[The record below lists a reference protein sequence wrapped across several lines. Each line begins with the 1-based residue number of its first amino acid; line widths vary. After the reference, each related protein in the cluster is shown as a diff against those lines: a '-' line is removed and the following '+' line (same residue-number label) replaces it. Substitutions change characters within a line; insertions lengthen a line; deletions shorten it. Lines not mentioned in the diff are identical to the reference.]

1 MLSQRV
7 RWAARVGTSLVALLT
22 LLSAPPSSAGAQYFG
37 RNKVQYEKFD
47 WKILRSDHFDNFFYP
62 PESLIVND
70 AGRMAE
76 RWYTRHSDTF
86 RHAFDRKSLIFYA
99 DHPDFEQTNVI
110 GEQLGEETGGVT
122 EGLRTRVIMP
132 FTGIYADNDHVLGH
146 ELVHVFQYNIA
157 EGAPQG
163 GLARLN
169 ALPGWLIEG
178 MAEYFSLG
186 RNDPLTAMWMRD
198 AVMRNKFPTIK
209 QLTTD
214 PRFFPYRYG
223 QALWAYVGGKWGDRA
238 IVDVYRT
245 ALRVGWDAALVRV
258 LGINDDSLSKEW
270 AAANRAMYL
279 PQIAGRTKPDSE
291 GKTIIGLG
299 RKLSEQQNVSPS
311 VSSDG
316 NYLAFVTQRNL
327 FTTDIYIAD
336 AHTGKLIKKLGG
348 PESDPHL
355 DAISFINSS
364 GDWSPDA
371 SKFAFIVFANGNNEI
386 AIMDTRST
394 KVDRRIKLTG
404 VGAMSHVSWS
414 PDGRTLAISGQHGGI
429 GDLFLLDLQTEQ
441 VRQLTNDRNADIQPA
456 WSPDGRTIAFA
467 TDRGPQTDFNTMKF
481 SPLEIATIDV
491 ASGQIKVY
499 SPFPRAKHNINP
511 QWTPDG
517 RELYFVS
524 DPDGIPNIY
533 RMNLATNEVRR
544 ITNSATGISG
554 ITSIS
559 PTLTVAQKTGRVLF
573 TVFEAQGFT
582 IRALEPSE
590 AMGQPAVV
598 STDSAQVALGSELP
612 PGDVTRSLVMTYL
625 ADPIDGL
632 VSGND
637 FRVTPYKPS
646 FQLDAL
652 GQPSVGVVA
661 GGPFGTGVAGGVS
674 AFFGDQLSDQQ
685 IATAIQANGTVR
697 DIGGAVY
704 YTNLR
709 NRWNYGAGL
718 EHVPYLT
725 GGIVYDTATVNG
737 QLCQYCAIDQILER
751 IYIDQASLFSQYP
764 LDQTRRVE
772 FNVSATRLGF
782 QAEVDKIITDP
793 SQQVVVGEERQ
804 NMPAP
809 PAIYYAQPE
818 VAFVGDNSFAAY
830 TSPVAGQRYRLSYSP
845 TIGNISFQTLLADY
859 RRYLFMRP
867 ATFAFR
873 VLHYGRYGKDA
884 ESGRISPLYLGEETL
899 IRGYG
904 FGSITSEECLVGASQ
919 QSTCPVFDRMLGSR
933 LGVFN
938 AELRIPL
945 IGSSEFGLLNFPFL
959 PTEIA
964 PFFDAG
970 VAYTS
975 NQAPDWR
982 FSTNPSDAAQR
993 VSANC
998 QNSLPQQNINSFGI
1012 ACTDRIPVMS
1022 TGVSARV
1029 NFLGYMIFEA
1039 YLAHPFQRPGKSWV
1053 WGFQLAPGW

>member
-1 MLSQRV
+1 MVSQRV
-7 RWAARVGTSLVALLT
+7 RWAAQAFLLLFALLSLVAT
-22 LLSAPPSSAGAQYFG
+22 PTSRASAQYFG
-37 RNKVQYEKFD
+37 RNKVQYEKFN

-62 PESLIVND
+62 SESLIVGD
-70 AGRMAE
+70 FARMAE

-99 DHPDFEQTNVI
+99 DHADFEQTNVVNEDLSEGI
-110 GEQLGEETGGVT
+110 EGVT

-132 FTGIYADNDHVLGH
+132 FNGIYSDNDHVLGH

-157 EGAPQG
+157 EGAPNG
-163 GLARLN
+163 GLQRLN
-169 ALPGWLIEG
+169 NLPGWLIEG

-186 RNDPLTAMWMRD
+186 RNDVLTAMWMRD
-198 AVMRNKFPTIK
+198 AVQRNKFPTVK

-238 IVDVYRT
+238 IIDVYRT
-245 ALRVGWDAALVRV
+245 ALRVGWDGALVRV

-279 PQIAGRTKPDSE
+279 PQIAGRTRPDSV
-291 GKTIIGLG
+291 GKVIIPLG
-299 RKLSEQQNVSPS
+299 KKFSEQQNVSPS
-311 VSSDG
+311 VSPDG
-316 NYLAFVTQRNL
+316 NYVAFVTQRNL
-327 FTTDIYIAD
+327 FTTDIFIAD

-348 PESDPHL
+348 PESDPHF
-355 DAISFINSS
+355 DAISFVNSS

-371 SKFAFIVFANGNNEI
+371 SKFAFIVYASGNNEI
-386 AIMDTRST
+386 AILNTRNSA
-394 KVDRRIKLTG
+394 VERRIKLPG
-404 VGAMSHVSWS
+404 IGAINHVAWS

-441 VRQLTNDRNADIQPA
+441 IRQLTNDRNAEIQPA
-456 WSPDGRTIAFA
+456 WSPDGRTLAFA
-467 TDRGPQTDFNTMKF
+467 TDRGPETDFTKMTF
-481 SPLEIATIDV
+481 SPLQIATIDV
-491 ASGQIKVY
+491 ATGRISVY
-499 SPFPRAKHNINP
+499 SPFPHAKHNINP

-533 RMNLATNEVRR
+533 RLNLATNDVRR
-544 ITNSATGISG
+544 VTNVSTGISG

-573 TVFEAQGFT
+573 TVFEGQGFS
-582 IRALEPSE
+582 IQALEPDQTG
-590 AMGQPAVV
+590 GQPAVL
-598 STDSAQVALGSELP
+598 TDGTQLATASALP
-612 PGDVTRSLVMTYL
+612 PGDVTRSLVLTYL
-625 ADPIDGL
+625 ADPVDGL
-632 VSGND
+632 PTGND
-637 FRVTPYKPS
+637 FRITSYKPS

-674 AFFGDQLSDQQ
+674 AFFGDQLNDQT

-725 GGIVYDTATVNG
+725 GGIFYGVDTVGN
-737 QLCQYCAIDQILER
+737 QIFPTINQVLER
-751 IYIDQASLFSQYP
+751 IYIDQASVFSQYP
-764 LDQTRRVE
+764 FDQTRRVE

-782 QAEVDKIITDP
+782 QAEVDRLIVDP
-793 SQQVVVGEERQ
+793 TFTQVLGEDRQ
-804 NMPAP
+804 NLPAP

-830 TSPVAGQRYRLSYSP
+830 TSPVAGQRYRFSYSP
-845 TIGNISFQTLLADY
+845 TIGNISFQTFLADY
-859 RRYLFMRP
+859 RRYFFIRP
-867 ATFAFR
+867 TTLAFR
-873 VLHYGRYGKDA
+873 ALHYGRYGKDS
-884 ESGRISPLYLGEETL
+884 ESNRISPLFLGEETL

-904 FGSITSEECLVGASQ
+904 FGSITNDECLNGQTA

-933 LGVFN
+933 LGVMN
-938 AELRIPL
+938 LELRIPV

-959 PTEIA
+959 PTELA
-964 PFFDAG
+964 PFIDG
-970 VAYTS
+970 GIAYTS
-975 NQAPDWR
+975 NQAPDFR
-982 FSTNPSDAAQR
+982 FSTSPADANAR
-993 VSANC
+993 VSKNC
-998 QNSLPQQNINSFGI
+998 QNQVPSDQSGNLTI
-1012 ACTDRIPVMS
+1012 ACTDRIPVFS
-1022 TGVSARV
+1022 TGVSARI
-1029 NFLGYMIFEA
+1029 NFLGYLIFEA

>member
-1 MLSQRV
+1 MRSHRQSGV
-7 RWAARVGTSLVALLT
+7 VGHTSL
-22 LLSAPPSSAGAQYFG
+22 LLSLLVLFFMPAAKATAQYFG
-37 RNKVQYEKFD
+37 RNKVQYERFT

-62 PESLIVND
+62 PESLIVHD
-70 AGRMAE
+70 AARMAE

-132 FTGIYADNDHVLGH
+132 FTGIYQDNDHVLGH

-157 EGAPQG
+157 EGAPGG

-198 AVMRNKFPTIK
+198 AVMRNKFPTVK

-238 IVDVYRT
+238 IIDVYRT
-245 ALRVGWDAALVRV
+245 SLRVGWDAALIRV

-279 PQIAGRTKPDSE
+279 PQIASRTRPDSA

-299 RKLSEQQNVSPS
+299 KKLSEQQNTSPAVSP
-311 VSSDG
+311 DG

-327 FTTDIYIAD
+327 FTTDIYVAD
-336 AHTGKLIKKLGG
+336 AHTGRLIKKLGG
-348 PESDPHL
+348 PESDPHF

-364 GDWSPDA
+364 GAWSPDA
-371 SKFAFIVFANGNNEI
+371 SKFAFIVFSNGNNEI
-386 AIMDTRST
+386 AVMDTRST
-394 KVDRRIKLTG
+394 NVERRIKLTG
-404 VGAMSHVSWS
+404 VGAISHVSWS
-414 PDGRTLAISGQHGGI
+414 PDGRTLAIAGQHGGI
-429 GDLFLLDLQTEQ
+429 GDLFLLDMQTEQ
-441 VRQLTNDRNADIQPA
+441 LRQLTNDRNAEIQPA
-456 WSPDGRTIAFA
+456 WSPDGRLIAFA
-467 TDRGPQTDFNTMKF
+467 TDRGPETDFNTMKF
-481 SPLEIATIDV
+481 SPLQIATIEV
-491 ASGQIKVY
+491 ATGQVKVY

-517 RELYFVS
+517 RDLYFVS
-524 DPDGIPNIY
+524 DPDGVPNIY
-533 RMNLATNEVRR
+533 RLNLGTNDVRR
-544 ITNSATGISG
+544 VTNVATGVSG

-573 TVFEAQGFT
+573 TAFQAQGFT
-582 IRALEPSE
+582 IRALEPDQATGE
-590 AMGQPAVV
+590 PVV
-598 STDSAQVALGSELP
+598 STDAAQVAAGSDLP
-612 PGDVTRSLVMTYL
+612 PGDVTRSLVMQYL

-637 FRVTPYKPS
+637 FRVTQYRAS
-646 FQLDAL
+646 FSLDAL

-674 AFFGDQLSDQQ
+674 AFFGDQLSDQT

-725 GGIVYDTATVNG
+725 GGIFYGTDSASGNPTINQV
-737 QLCQYCAIDQILER
+737 LER
-751 IYIDQASLFSQYP
+751 IYIDQASIFSQYP

-782 QAEVDKIITDP
+782 QAEVDRLIVDP
-793 SQQVVVGEERQ
+793 SFTTVLGEDRSSLP
-804 NMPAP
+804 MP

-818 VAFVGDNSFAAY
+818 IAFVGDNSFAAY

-859 RRYLFMRP
+859 RRYFFMRP
-867 ATFAFR
+867 ATFALR
-873 VLHYGRYGKDA
+873 ALHYGRYGKDA
-884 ESGRISPLYLGEETL
+884 ETGRISPLYLGEETL

-904 FGSITSEECLVGASQ
+904 FGSITQEECLTGQSQ

-938 AELRIPL
+938 AEFRVPL
-945 IGSSEFGLLNFPFL
+945 FGSSEFGLLNFPFL

-970 VAYTS
+970 IAYTS
-975 NQAPDWR
+975 NQPPDLR
-982 FSTNPSDAAQR
+982 LSTNPVDAAQR
-993 VSANC
+993 VSQNC
-998 QNSLPQQNINSFGI
+998 QNQAVQNQGGFGI
-1012 ACTDRIPVMS
+1012 VCTDRIPVFS
-1022 TGVSARV
+1022 TGVTARV

-1039 YLAHPFQRPGKSWV
+1039 YLAHPFQRPGKGWV

>member
-1 MLSQRV
+1 MLLL
-7 RWAARVGTSLVALLT
+7 LVLT
-22 LLSAPPSSAGAQYFG
+22 LAPLSTGGAQYFG

-62 PESLIVND
+62 SESLIVRD
-70 AGRMAE
+70 FGRMAE
-76 RWYTRHSDTF
+76 RWYTRHSETF

-99 DHPDFEQTNVI
+99 DQPDFEQTNVI

-122 EGLRTRVIMP
+122 EGIRTRVITR
-132 FTGIYADNDHVLGH
+132 FTGIYSDDDHVLGH

-157 EGAPQG
+157 EAAPGG

-238 IVDVYRT
+238 IVDIYR
-245 ALRVGWDAALVRV
+245 ASLRVGWDAALVRV

-270 AAANRAMYL
+270 AAANRAVYL
-279 PQIAGRTKPDSE
+279 PQIAGRTKPDST
-291 GKTIIGLG
+291 GHTVIGLG
-299 RKLSEQQNVSPS
+299 KKLSDQQNVSPS
-311 VSSDG
+311 VSPDG
-316 NYLAFVTQRNL
+316 NLLAFVTQRNL

-336 AHTGKLIKKLGG
+336 AHTGRLIKKLGG
-348 PESDPHL
+348 AETDPHF

-371 SKFAFIVFANGNNEI
+371 KKFAFIVYANGNNEI
-386 AIMDTRST
+386 AIMDTRSS
-394 KVDRRIKLTG
+394 KVERRIRLKG
-404 VGAMSHVSWS
+404 VGAMSHISWS

-441 VRQLTNDRNADIQPA
+441 LRQLTNDRYAEFQPA

-467 TDRGPQTDFNTMKF
+467 TDRGDQTDFDKMKF
-481 SPLEIATIDV
+481 GPLQIATIDV
-491 ASGQIKVY
+491 ATGKIQVY
-499 SPFPRAKHNINP
+499 SPFPHARHTINP

-517 RELYFVS
+517 RELFFVS
-524 DPDGIPNIY
+524 DPDGVPNIY
-533 RMNLATNEVRR
+533 RMNLATNEVRQV
-544 ITNSATGISG
+544 TNTATGVSG
-554 ITSIS
+554 ITSYS

-573 TVFEAQGFT
+573 TVFEGQGFT
-582 IRALEPSE
+582 IRSLEPQE
-590 AMGQPAVV
+590 
-598 STDSAQVALGSELP
+598 ALGVPPTPTSLAQATAASELP
-612 PGDVTRSLVMTYL
+612 PGDVTHSMVMAYL

-632 VSGND
+632 VSGAD
-637 FRVTPYKPS
+637 FQVVPYHPS

-674 AFFGDQLSDQQ
+674 AFFGDQLSDQT

-725 GGIVYDTATVNG
+725 GGIYYGVDSASGYPTINQV
-737 QLCQYCAIDQILER
+737 LER

-764 LDQTRRVE
+764 LDQTRRFE
-772 FNVSATRLGF
+772 FNISATRLGF
-782 QAEVDKIITDP
+782 QAEVDQLIVDP
-793 SQQVVVGEERQ
+793 SYTQVLAEQRQ
-804 NMPAP
+804 NLPTP
-809 PAIYYAQPE
+809 KAIYYGQPE

-845 TIGNISFQTLLADY
+845 TVGNISFQTVLADY
-859 RRYLFMRP
+859 RRYFFLRP
-867 ATFAFR
+867 TTLAFR
-873 VLHYGRYGKDA
+873 ALHYGRYGKDS
-884 ESGRISPLYLGEETL
+884 ESDRLSPLYLGEETL

-904 FGSITSEECLVGASQ
+904 FGSITNEECLNGQ
-919 QSTCPVFDRMLGSR
+919 TNQSSCPVFDRMLGSR
-933 LGVFN
+933 LAVFN

-945 IGSSEFGLLNFPFL
+945 IGSEEFGLLNFPFL

-964 PFFDAG
+964 PFFDGG

-975 NQAPDWR
+975 NQPPDLRW
-982 FSTNPSDAAQR
+982 STSAADANSR

-998 QNSLPQQNINSFGI
+998 VNQPPSNFNSFGL
-1012 ACTDRIPVMS
+1012 ACTDRIPVFS
-1022 TGVSARV
+1022 TGISARV

-1039 YLAHPFQRPGKSWV
+1039 YYAHPFQRPGKGWV

>member
-1 MLSQRV
+1 MLSNRA
-7 RWAARVGTSLVALLT
+7 RWVVSRIPLLAFLCLVAAP
-22 LLSAPPSSAGAQYFG
+22 LSRASAQYFG
-37 RNKVQYEKFD
+37 RNKVQYERFD
-47 WKILRSDHFDNFFYP
+47 WRILRSDHFDNFFYP
-62 PESLIVND
+62 AESLIVAD

-99 DHPDFEQTNVI
+99 DHPDFEQTNVVPD
-110 GEQLGEETGGVT
+110 QLPEEIGGVT
-122 EGLRTRVIMP
+122 EGIRTRVILP
-132 FTGIYADNDHVLGH
+132 FTGIYSDNDHVLGH

-157 EGAPQG
+157 EGAPGG
-163 GLARLN
+163 GLQRLN

-186 RNDPLTAMWMRD
+186 RQDPLTAMWMRD
-198 AVMRNKFPTIK
+198 AVMRNKFPTIQ
-209 QLTTD
+209 QLTRD

-245 ALRVGWDAALVRV
+245 SLRVGWDAALVRV

-279 PQIAGRTKPDSE
+279 PQIAGRQKPDSI

-311 VSSDG
+311 VSPDG
-316 NYLAFVTQRNL
+316 NYVAFVTSRNL

-348 PESDPHL
+348 PESDPHF

-371 SKFAFIVFANGNNEI
+371 SKFAFIVFSNGNNEI
-386 AIMDTRST
+386 AILDTRT
-394 KVDRRIKLTG
+394 THVERRIKIPG

-429 GDLFLLDLQTEQ
+429 GDLFLLDLQTER
-441 VRQLTNDRNADIQPA
+441 VKQLTNDRNAEIQPA
-456 WSPDGRTIAFA
+456 WSPDGKTLAFA
-467 TDRGPQTDFNTMKF
+467 TDRGPETDFNTMKF
-481 SPLEIATIDV
+481 SPLQIATMDV
-491 ASGQIKVY
+491 ETGRITVY
-499 SPFPRAKHNINP
+499 SPFPHAAHNINP

-517 RELYFVS
+517 RELYFIS

-533 RMNLATNEVRR
+533 RLNLATSDVRR
-544 ITNSATGISG
+544 VTNASTGISG

-573 TVFEAQGFT
+573 TVFQAQGFT
-582 IRALEPSE
+582 IRALEPDE
-590 AMGQPAVV
+590 ARGEPAVL
-598 STDSAQVALGSELP
+598 TDGVQVALGSQLP
-612 PGDVTRSLVMTYL
+612 PGDVTRSIVMTYL
-625 ADPIDGL
+625 ADPVDGL
-632 VSGND
+632 PSGAD
-637 FRVTPYKPS
+637 FRATAYHPS
-646 FQLDAL
+646 FSLDAL

-674 AFFGDQLSDQQ
+674 AFFGDQLSDQT

-697 DIGGAVY
+697 DIGGAIY

-709 NRWNYGAGL
+709 NRWNYGAGI

-725 GGIVYDTATVNG
+725 GGIFYGTDSASGLPTINQV
-737 QLCQYCAIDQILER
+737 LER
-751 IYIDQASLFSQYP
+751 IYIDQASIFSQYP
-764 LDQTRRVE
+764 FDQTRRVE
-772 FNVSATRLGF
+772 FNLSATRLGF
-782 QAEVDKIITDP
+782 EAEVDQIITDP
-793 SQQVVVGEERQ
+793 TFTQVLSESRS
-804 NMPAP
+804 NLPAP

-830 TSPVAGQRYRLSYSP
+830 TSPVAGHRYRLSYSP

-859 RRYLFMRP
+859 RKYFFMRP
-867 ATFAFR
+867 FTFALR
-873 VLHYGRYGKDA
+873 GISYGRYGKDA
-884 ESGRISPLYLGEETL
+884 ESPRLSPLYLGEETL

-904 FGSITSEECLVGASQ
+904 FGSISQEECLVGQSQ
-919 QSTCPVFDRMLGSR
+919 QSSCPVFDRMLGSK
-933 LGVFN
+933 LAVFN

-945 IGSSEFGLLNFPFL
+945 FGGSEFGLLNFPFL

-964 PFFDAG
+964 PFFDGG
-970 VAYTS
+970 VAYTGD
-975 NQAPDWR
+975 QKPDLR
-982 FSTNPSDAAQR
+982 FSTNPADAAER

-998 QNSLPQQNINSFGI
+998 QNQPVTTQTNFGI
-1012 ACTDRIPVMS
+1012 VCTDRIPVFS
-1022 TGVSARV
+1022 TGLTARV
-1029 NFLGYMIFEA
+1029 NFLGYLIFEA
-1039 YLAHPFQRPGKSWV
+1039 YYAHPFQRPGKNWV
-1053 WGFQLAPGW
+1053 WGFQLSPGW

>member
-1 MLSQRV
+1 MGIHRGH
-7 RWAARVGTSLVALLT
+7 WTARESSVLAVLLT
-22 LLSAPPSSAGAQYFG
+22 LGALALPIGAARGQYFG
-37 RNKVQYEKFD
+37 RNKVQYERFN
-47 WKILRSDHFDNFFYP
+47 WKILKSDHFDNFFYP
-62 PESLIVND
+62 AESLSVFD

-76 RWYTRHSDTF
+76 RWYTRHSETF

-110 GEQLGEETGGVT
+110 GEQLTEETGGVT

-157 EGAPQG
+157 EGAPGG

-198 AVMRNKFPTIK
+198 AVMRNRFPTIK

-238 IVDVYRT
+238 IVDIYRT
-245 ALRVGWDAALVRV
+245 SLRVGWDAALVRV

-270 AAANRAMYL
+270 AAANRAVYL
-279 PQIAGRTKPDSE
+279 PQLAGRTKPDST
-291 GKTIIGLG
+291 GRTIIGLG
-299 RKLSEQQNVSPS
+299 KKLSEQQNVSPS
-311 VSSDG
+311 VSPDG
-316 NYLAFVTQRNL
+316 NLLAFVSQRNL
-327 FTTDIYIAD
+327 FTTDVYIAD
-336 AHTGKLIKKLGG
+336 AHTGRLIKKLGG
-348 PESDPHL
+348 PESDPHFQ
-355 DAISFINSS
+355 AISFINSS

-371 SKFAFIVFANGNNEI
+371 KKFAFIVYADGDNEI
-386 AIMDTRST
+386 AILDTQSS
-394 KVDRRIKLTG
+394 KVERRIKLPG
-404 VGAMSHVSWS
+404 IGALSHVSWS

-429 GDLFLLDLQTEQ
+429 GDLFLLDLQTER
-441 VRQLTNDRNADIQPA
+441 VRQLTNDRNAEIQPA
-456 WSPDGRTIAFA
+456 WSPDGRMLAFA
-467 TDRGPQTDFNTMKF
+467 TDRGAQTDFTKMTF
-481 SPLEIATIDV
+481 SPLQIATMDV
-491 ASGQIKVY
+491 ASGQITVY
-499 SPFPRAKHNINP
+499 SPFPNAKHNINP

-517 RELYFVS
+517 RELFFVS

-533 RMNLATNEVRR
+533 RINLESKEVRQV
-544 ITNSATGISG
+544 TNVATGISG

-559 PTLTVAQKTGRVLF
+559 PTLTVAQKTGRVLY
-573 TVFEAQGFT
+573 TVFQGQGFT
-582 IRALEPSE
+582 IRALEPQE
-590 AMGQPAVV
+590 
-598 STDSAQVALGSELP
+598 ALGVPPATTTLAQATAAAELP
-612 PGDVTRSLVMTYL
+612 PGDVTRSMVMAYL
-625 ADPIDGL
+625 ADPVDGL
-632 VSGND
+632 VSGAD
-637 FRVTPYKPS
+637 FRVTPYRAS

-674 AFFGDQLSDQQ
+674 AFFGDQLSDQT

-697 DIGGAVY
+697 DIGGAIY

-725 GGIVYDTATVNG
+725 GGIFYDTATVGGINCICSIN
-737 QLCQYCAIDQILER
+737 QVLER
-751 IYIDQASLFSQYP
+751 IYIDEASVFSQYP

-782 QAEVDKIITDP
+782 QAEIDQLFTDP
-793 SQQVVVGEERQ
+793 SGTQVIGESRRSL
-804 NMPAP
+804 PTP
-809 PAIYYAQPE
+809 PALYYAQPE
-818 VAFVGDNSFAAY
+818 IAFVGDNSFAAY
-830 TSPVAGQRYRLSYSP
+830 TSPVAGQRYRISYSP

-859 RRYLFMRP
+859 RRYFFIRP
-867 ATFAFR
+867 TTFAFR
-873 VLHYGRYGKDA
+873 ALHYGRYGKDS
-884 ESGRISPLYLGEETL
+884 ESGRLSPLYLGEETL

-904 FGSITSEECLVGASQ
+904 FGSISNEECLNGQTQ

-933 LGVFN
+933 LAVMN

-945 IGSSEFGLLNFPFL
+945 IGGSEFGLLNFPFL

-964 PFFDAG
+964 PFLDGG

-975 NQAPDWR
+975 NQPPDFR
-982 FSTNPSDAAQR
+982 FSTSARDANTR

-998 QNSLPQQNINSFGI
+998 QNQQSTDPNNFILT
-1012 ACTDRIPVMS
+1012 CTDRIPVFS
-1022 TGVSARV
+1022 TGISARI

-1039 YLAHPFQRPGKSWV
+1039 YYAHPFQRPGKGWV

>member
-1 MLSQRV
+1 MLSNRARWVV
-7 RWAARVGTSLVALLT
+7 RRIPLLALLS
-22 LLSAPPSSAGAQYFG
+22 LIAAPLTRVSAQYFG

-47 WKILRSDHFDNFFYP
+47 WRIIRSDHFDNFFYP
-62 PESLIVND
+62 AESLIVGD
-70 AGRMAE
+70 AGRLAE

-110 GEQLGEETGGVT
+110 PDQLGEETGGVT
-122 EGLRTRVIMP
+122 EGIRTRVIMP
-132 FTGIYADNDHVLGH
+132 FTGIYSDNDHVLGH

-157 EGAPQG
+157 EGAPGG
-163 GLARLN
+163 GLQRLN

-186 RNDPLTAMWMRD
+186 RQDPLTAMWMRD

-245 ALRVGWDAALVRV
+245 SLRVGWDAALIRV

-279 PQIAGRTKPDSE
+279 PQIAGRQKPDSI

-311 VSSDG
+311 VSRDG

-348 PESDPHL
+348 PESDPHF

-386 AIMDTRST
+386 AILDTRT
-394 KVDRRIKLTG
+394 THVERRIKIPG

-414 PDGRTLAISGQHGGI
+414 PDGRSLAISGQHGGI
-429 GDLFLLDLQTEQ
+429 GDLFLLDLQTEK
-441 VRQLTNDRNADIQPA
+441 VKQLTNDRNAEIQPA
-456 WSPDGRTIAFA
+456 WSPDGRTLAFA
-467 TDRGPQTDFNTMKF
+467 TDRGPETDFTTMKF
-481 SPLEIATIDV
+481 SPLQIATMDIET
-491 ASGQIKVY
+491 GRITVY
-499 SPFPRAKHNINP
+499 SPFPHAAHNINP

-533 RMNLATNEVRR
+533 RLNLATNDVRR
-544 ITNSATGISG
+544 VTNTSTGISG

-573 TVFEAQGFT
+573 TSFQGQGFT
-582 IRALEPSE
+582 IRALEPNE
-590 AMGQPAVV
+590 AQGEPAVL
-598 STDSAQVALGSELP
+598 TDGAQIALGSQLP

-625 ADPIDGL
+625 ADPVDGL
-632 VSGND
+632 PSGTD
-637 FRVTPYKPS
+637 FRVTAYHPS
-646 FQLDAL
+646 FSLDAL

-674 AFFGDQLSDQQ
+674 AFFGDQLSDQT

-697 DIGGAVY
+697 DIGGAIY

-709 NRWNYGAGL
+709 NRWNYGVGL

-725 GGIVYDTATVNG
+725 GGIFYGTDSASGLPTINQV
-737 QLCQYCAIDQILER
+737 LER
-751 IYIDQASLFSQYP
+751 IYIDQASVFSQYP
-764 LDQTRRVE
+764 FDQTRRVE
-772 FNVSATRLGF
+772 FNLSATRLGF
-782 QAEVDKIITDP
+782 EAELDQLVTDP
-793 SQQVVVGEERQ
+793 TFTQVLSESRQ
-804 NMPAP
+804 NLPMP
-809 PAIYYAQPE
+809 PALYYAQPE

-830 TSPVAGQRYRLSYSP
+830 TSPVAGHRYRLSYSP

-859 RRYLFMRP
+859 RKYFFMRP
-867 ATFAFR
+867 MTLAFR
-873 VLHYGRYGKDA
+873 GISYGRYGKDA
-884 ESGRISPLYLGEETL
+884 ESPRLSPLYLGEETL

-904 FGSITSEECLVGASQ
+904 FGSISQEECLVGQSQ
-919 QSTCPVFDRMLGSR
+919 QSSCPVFDRMLGSK
-933 LGVFN
+933 LAVFN

-945 IGSSEFGLLNFPFL
+945 FGGSEFGLLNFPFL

-964 PFFDAG
+964 PFFDGG
-970 VAYTS
+970 VAYTGD
-975 NQAPDWR
+975 QKPDLR
-982 FSTNPSDAAQR
+982 FSTNPIDAAQR
-993 VSANC
+993 VSAAC
-998 QNSLPQQNINSFGI
+998 QNQPVSNQSNFGI
-1012 ACTDRIPVMS
+1012 VCTDRIPVFS
-1022 TGVSARV
+1022 TGLSARV

-1039 YLAHPFQRPGKSWV
+1039 YYAHPFQRPGKSWV
-1053 WGFQLAPGW
+1053 WGFQLSPGW